1 MGLEMELYTDT
12 RLEEDV
18 KRSLVY
24 KKNSKENK
32 FFRACYTSLIIFG
45 NKKEG
50 CLT

>member
-24 KKNSKENK
+24 KKTRKKTNSFEL
-32 FFRACYTSLIIFG
+32 ATL
-45 NKKEG
+45 
-50 CLT
+50 L